1 MNLINGKEL
10 ALSIREQLKKDIATS
25 GLRPKLGV
33 MLVGEDPASNL
44 YVNLKEKAAH
54 EAGIETDIR
63 RLPSTM
69 SDEELIKIIQEWN
82 SDESVHGILVQLPLP
97 PGHDTDA
104 VTRAVLPRKDADGF
118 HPKNLD
124 ALYAGEG
131 KLVPPLLEGILR
143 LIGQSEVIPNLA
155 HAVILANSDVFAK
168 PLEYLLRK
176 AGAFV
181 QVMHPD
187 EADDEMLQAADI
199 IVIAVGRARF
209 LKREMVKSGA
219 CIIDVG
225 TNKDA
230 NGKVTGD
237 VDAENIRDIPGWLT
251 PVPGGVG
258 PMTIAMLLKTVYELA
273 KQEPVQTAG

>member
-10 ALSIREQLKKDIATS
+10 ALSIREGLKKDIAS
-25 GLRPKLGV
+25 SDLHPKLGV
-33 MLVGEDPASNL
+33 MLVGEDAASNL

-63 RLPSTM
+63 RLPSTV
-69 SDEELIKIIQEWN
+69 SDEELVKIIQDWN
-82 SDESVHGILVQLPLP
+82 SDEAVNGILVQLPLP
-97 PGHDTDA
+97 PGHDTDT

-118 HPKNLD
+118 HPKNID

-131 KLVPPLLEGILR
+131 FLVPPLLEGILR
-143 LIGQSEVIPNLA
+143 LIGQSEVIVNLA
-155 HAVILANSDVFAK
+155 HTVIIANSEIFAK

-176 AGAFV
+176 AGSFV
-181 QVMHPD
+181 QIMHPD
-187 EADDEMLQAADI
+187 EADEEILQAADI
-199 IVIAVGRARF
+199 IIIAVGRARF
-209 LKREMVKSGA
+209 LRRSMIKSGA

-230 NGKVTGD
+230 AGKVVGD
-237 VDAENIRDIPGWLT
+237 VDAENIRDIAGWLT

-258 PMTIAMLLKTVYELA
+258 PMTIAMLLKAVFELA
-273 KQEPVQTAG
+273 QKQKGD